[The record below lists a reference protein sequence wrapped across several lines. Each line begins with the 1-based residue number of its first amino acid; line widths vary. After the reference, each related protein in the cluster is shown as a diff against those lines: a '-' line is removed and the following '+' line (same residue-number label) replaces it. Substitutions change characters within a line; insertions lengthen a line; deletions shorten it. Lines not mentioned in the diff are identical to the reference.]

1 MLNSS
6 CGSGNAD
13 IMNRS
18 RWVILIAVLCIATGA
33 VVSWLTL
40 RPSMVPSSMVPYT
53 PIVMDQRQKLVDMS
67 VLITPAHLDAMERV
81 LKRYDEPFH
90 RSGPTL
96 LLIPR
101 RLAEDRDLLW
111 NFTTK
116 ASEGMAG
123 VTP

>member
-1 MLNSS
+1 
-6 CGSGNAD
+6 
-13 IMNRS
+13 MNRS
-18 RWVILIAVLCIATGA
+18 RWVILIAVLCIVMGA
-33 VVSWLTL
+33 VVSWLTVDEGYTPAQVSLAL
-40 RPSMVPSSMVPYT
+40 RPSMVPYT
-53 PIVMDQRQKLVDMS
+53 PIVMDQRQRLVDMS

-116 ASEGMAG
+116 ASEGMDG